1 MKDRMIRYLNDD
13 SLEDGTLIAITDLWK
28 QQFLYVYFSLVDCCS
43 SYYSCRLYVWCMP
56 TKQSK
61 SVKSG
66 IGGVQGL
73 RISSADTKIAAK

>member
-28 QQFLYVYFSLVDCCS
+28 QQCCS